1 MNYNNKN
8 NKIKIVFTHCNVWAF
23 FLIFFKKI
31 HTLLFLSET
40 HESPLMVCLGYKH
53 VLLHH
58 VRPKYK
64 TYDYYIYID
73 DLRSM

>member
-1 MNYNNKN
+1 MVVQNLEEKN
-8 NKIKIVFTHCNVWAF
+8 D
-23 FLIFFKKI
+23 LR
-31 HTLLFLSET
+31 
-40 HESPLMVCLGYKH
+40 PLMVCLGYKH